1 MFTFTTSRLLAL
13 LLSLLSSILNQMYFE
28 KPVLILSVLLGIA
41 ASLVTAN
48 VQGEFEQHPSNQVRH
63 MNEAHQIEVTDEVTF
78 FKLHDVDGDGFWD
91 EKELQSMYGL
101 ERDIDPNTSH
111 IKKII
116 DRVYEE
122 MDMNKDRF
130 ISMDEYITAKL
141 PSITAREE
149 KLEKE
154 YRKKAPPP
162 PPPAKN
168 SKRDATSGKKAEPV
182 VKNKRSSSKN
192 VEGVIPNKF
201 RA

>member
-1 MFTFTTSRLLAL
+1 
-13 LLSLLSSILNQMYFE
+13 MYFE

-48 VQGEFEQHPSNQVRH
+48 VQGEFEQQH

>member
-1 MFTFTTSRLLAL
+1 
-13 LLSLLSSILNQMYFE
+13 
-28 KPVLILSVLLGIA
+28 
-41 ASLVTAN
+41 
-48 VQGEFEQHPSNQVRH
+48 

-78 FKLHDVDGDGFWD
+78 FKLHDLDGDGFWD

-111 IKKII
+111 IKLII

-130 ISMDEYITAKL
+130 ISLDEYITAKL
-141 PSITAREE
+141 PSISAREE
-149 KLEKE
+149 KLEQDIK
-154 YRKKAPPP
+154 KKAPSSSAPKHNKRKASSEK
-162 PPPAKN
+162 AK
-168 SKRDATSGKKAEPV
+168 SI

-192 VEGVIPNKF
+192 AEGVIPNKY

>member
-1 MFTFTTSRLLAL
+1 
-13 LLSLLSSILNQMYFE
+13 
-28 KPVLILSVLLGIA
+28 
-41 ASLVTAN
+41 
-48 VQGEFEQHPSNQVRH
+48 

-122 MDMNKDRF
+122 MDMNKDRL
-130 ISMDEYITAKL
+130 ISLDEYITAKL

-149 KLEKE
+149 KLEEE

-168 SKRDATSGKKAEPV
+168 SKRNSASGKKAEPA

-192 VEGVIPNKF
+192 VEGVIPSKF
-201 RA
+201 RAWCASYQINVQWIWVTGFV

>member
-1 MFTFTTSRLLAL
+1 MHIEK
-13 LLSLLSSILNQMYFE
+13 SI
-28 KPVLILSVLLGIA
+28 ILSVLLSIA
-41 ASLVTAN
+41 TSLVAAN
-48 VQGEFEQHPSNQVRH
+48 VQGEFEQQH

-78 FKLHDVDGDGFWD
+78 FKLHDIDGDGFWD

-111 IKKII
+111 IKLII

-130 ISMDEYITAKL
+130 ISLDEYITAKL

-149 KLEKE
+149 KLERE
-154 YRKKAPPP
+154 YRKKEPPSP
-162 PPPAKN
+162 PVKN
-168 SKRDATSGKKAEPV
+168 SKRDSTSGKKAGPI
-182 VKNKRSSSKN
+182 VKNKRSSGEN
-192 VEGVIPNKF
+192 VQGVIPNKF

>member
-1 MFTFTTSRLLAL
+1 MSKVNLNNSKCLQKCVTFPLY
-13 LLSLLSSILNQMYFE
+13 LNQ
-28 KPVLILSVLLGIA
+28 S
-41 ASLVTAN
+41 
-48 VQGEFEQHPSNQVRH
+48 RH

-78 FKLHDVDGDGFWD
+78 FKLHDIDGDGFWD

-111 IKKII
+111 IKLII

-130 ISMDEYITAKL
+130 ISLDEYITAKL

-149 KLEKE
+149 KLERE
-154 YRKKAPPP
+154 YRKKEPPSP
-162 PPPAKN
+162 PVKN
-168 SKRDATSGKKAEPV
+168 SKRDSTSGKKAGPI
-182 VKNKRSSSKN
+182 VKNKRSSGEN
-192 VEGVIPNKF
+192 VQGVIPNKF